1 MAIEKRDSNAVLS
14 PDGIREQISDLDIF
28 MHYCSPFKS
37 IGKKFNSELRDDIKP
52 SSIIS
57 LVKGT
62 PRYMDFGEPDHRF
75 DSIGYVQY
83 KFSLTFS
90 DTLLLINND
99 FNLGLASSRLTM
111 KGSAKISGKNVV
123 MRTPTPTII
132 QIKARPLNRYDRKY
146 WGDFGISEATLA
158 SYHVV
163 PISHFWINGT
173 RFAAEKLAYAYTEYG
188 KRIKIYQ
195 PNSER
200 KWFSNVKT
208 NDIQGIY
215 NVPIMGSKVILTSS
229 LKDVM
234 VLSELT
240 IPAVALQSEMMIPHP
255 KVIALLKRKF
265 EHVEVLYD
273 NDFNKKN
280 NPGQTMAMKI
290 CAKYDLKNIVI
301 PEHYGE
307 KDPSDLR
314 KIHGKEALIKLLK

>member
-123 MRTPTPTII
+123 MRTPTPTMIVNTGETLGLA
-132 QIKARPLNRYDRKY
+132 KLPLQ
-146 WGDFGISEATLA
+146 
-158 SYHVV
+158 V
-163 PISHFWINGT
+163 
-173 RFAAEKLAYAYTEYG
+173 
-188 KRIKIYQ
+188 
-195 PNSER
+195 
-200 KWFSNVKT
+200 
-208 NDIQGIY
+208 
-215 NVPIMGSKVILTSS
+215 IM
-229 LKDVM
+229 
-234 VLSELT
+234 
-240 IPAVALQSEMMIPHP
+240 
-255 KVIALLKRKF
+255 
-265 EHVEVLYD
+265 
-273 NDFNKKN
+273 
-280 NPGQTMAMKI
+280 
-290 CAKYDLKNIVI
+290 
-301 PEHYGE
+301 
-307 KDPSDLR
+307 
-314 KIHGKEALIKLLK
+314 